1 MRKSYKQLSNFL
13 VMYHKSRK
21 IKKVVSKAPHVSIGI
36 PVFNGENYLRQALD
50 SILSQTYTD
59 FELIISD
66 NASTDKTQQI
76 CLKYAAK
83 DERIR
88 YHRNKENVGATE
100 NFNHAFSLSSGEYFK
115 WAAHDDVLAPDY
127 LEKCVKVL
135 DNDSS
140 IVLCHSRTARID
152 ENGVV
157 IGNYDDRTLYR
168 ISSWKQHERF
178 GDLISQTNS
187 CWAIMG
193 VMRAD
198 ALKKTPLHGSYLDAD
213 RNLLAELG
221 LIGRMY
227 EIPEHLF
234 FRRDHP
240 QAYTTTY
247 HSKDVLVRDYQ
258 NQMAWWK
265 GNKKRS
271 LIILPRWKNIFEYFR
286 SVNRVPL
293 KFSERLLC
301 YQEIGRWLLYG
312 DGWGMMRCDLNNM
325 YALWR
330 INLIAPKQKDT
341 DKKTN

>member
-1 MRKSYKQLSNFL
+1 M
-13 VMYHKSRK
+13 
-21 IKKVVSKAPHVSIGI
+21 VSDGPHVSIGI
-36 PVFNGENYLRQALD
+36 PVFNGENFLKCALD

-59 FELIISD
+59 FEVIISD

-76 CLKYAAK
+76 CLEYAAK
-83 DERIR
+83 DSRIR
-88 YHRNKENVGATE
+88 YYRNKENVGATA
-100 NFNHAFSLSSGEYFK
+100 NFNRLVSLSSGKYFK

-127 LEKCVKVL
+127 LEKCVTIL
-135 DNDSS
+135 DNDPS
-140 IVLCHSRTARID
+140 IVLCHSRAARID

-168 ISSWKQHERF
+168 ITSWKKHERF
-178 GDLISQTNS
+178 GDLISQRNS
-187 CWAIMG
+187 CWSIMG

-198 ALKKTPLHGSYLDAD
+198 ALKKTPLHGAYLDAD

-247 HSKDVLVRDYQ
+247 HSKDVLVRDYK
-258 NQMAWWK
+258 NQLAWWS
-265 GNKKRS
+265 GNKKRPQ
-271 LIILPRWKNIFEYFR
+271 IMLPRWKNLLEYFR

-301 YQEIGRWLLYG
+301 YREISKWLLYG
-312 DGWGMMRCDLNNM
+312 DGLKMMRCDLNNM

-330 INLIAPKQKDT
+330 LKLVASAQNGHIRENSVKSQISPELCLGF
-341 DKKTN
+341 